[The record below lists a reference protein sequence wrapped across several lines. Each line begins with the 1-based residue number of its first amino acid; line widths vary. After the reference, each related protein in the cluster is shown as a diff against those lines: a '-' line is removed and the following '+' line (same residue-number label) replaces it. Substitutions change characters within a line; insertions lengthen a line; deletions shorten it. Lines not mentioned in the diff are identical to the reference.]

1 MAKSQI
7 KIPAK
12 LRICGINQLP
22 SYPFILTERGVY
34 RRPLA
39 EALKHP
45 RIQLNA
51 SNSTAVVTIDVD
63 SDSWI
68 AECARRRERNLA
80 VPSWIVYRYSNHRSH
95 VAFVLKIPVHKN
107 AESSRR
113 ALWYLSAI
121 TAYLQESF
129 NGDPGYTA
137 LITRNPI
144 FKSDELCTQWENGKH
159 ARRSGHTLKQLAHGM
174 PDEIE
179 AVSRKRLLENS
190 IGRNCSMFDTLM
202 KIAGSKQNRS
212 LELLPVALTLN
223 AQFEHSLPECEIATT
238 VKSVERYR
246 RNWIYYDHS
255 PAKQADRG
263 RKGGKIGSGRNGG
276 LASGIVRANGTKMRN
291 TEIINSRANGS
302 PVSELADE
310 FGLNRKQI
318 WRICNMNNLH
328 R

>member
-80 VPSWIVYRYSNHRSH
+80 VPSWVTYRYSNHRAH
-95 VAFVLKIPVHKN
+95 VAFVLKMPVHKN

-113 ALWYLSAI
+113 AMWYLAAI
-121 TAYLQESF
+121 LAFLQDSF
-129 NGDPGYTA
+129 NGDPGYTG

-144 FKSDELCTQWENGKH
+144 YKSSELCTQWTKGK
-159 ARRSGHTLKQLAHGM
+159 GFTLKQLALGM
-174 PDEIE
+174 PAEIK
-179 AVSRKRLLENS
+179 AVSKRRLLNNA
-190 IGRNCSMFDTLM
+190 IGRNCSMFSTLM
-202 KIAGSKQNRS
+202 KIAGCPQNRT

-223 AQFEHSLPECEIATT
+223 AQFEHSLPECEIART

-246 RNWIYYDHS
+246 RNWNYYDHS
-255 PAKQADRG
+255 PAKQAERG
-263 RKGGKIGSGRNGG
+263 RKGKGNGRNGG

-291 TEIINSRANGS
+291 TEIVNLRANGS
-302 PVSELADE
+302 PVSALADE
-310 FGLNRKQI
+310 FGLSRMQLH
-318 WRICNMNNLH
+318 RICNVA
-328 R
+328 